1 VSAANVRFLAGFF
14 FSMTTSLNDTLRR
27 LLDAPGPSGF
37 ETPAAS
43 VWKEIAGGFA
53 PHVWSDVHGNSFAAL
68 ADSGSPTVMLA
79 GHVDEIG
86 LMVHYIDDEG
96 YLFVRGV
103 GGWDPQVLV
112 GQRIQVLGAEGSING
127 VIGRRA
133 IHLMALEDRDK
144 AVKLKDL
151 WVDIGASDGEE
162 ARARVAVGDVAVIRS
177 ETMNLGDDRIAGRS
191 IDDRA
196 GAAVAL
202 EALRRAGEKGAKAR
216 AVAVATAQE
225 EISARS
231 GGGARTSSFE
241 LAPQAAIV
249 IDVTHA
255 TDHPNID
262 KKEHGD
268 IRLGAGPVLS
278 RGAVINGRVL
288 AGLAATADRV
298 GIDIQ
303 WQAAPSTTGTDAD
316 SIFTTRSGVATAVV
330 SLPNRYMHSP
340 NQMIDLGDL
349 DAACELIAEY
359 LVSLSADEDFA
370 AR

>member
-1 VSAANVRFLAGFF
+1 MS
-14 FSMTTSLNDTLRR
+14 TTLKDTLFR

-37 ETPAAS
+37 EVRAAS
-43 VWKEIAGGFA
+43 VWRDVATEFA

-68 ADSGSPTVMLA
+68 GEDGSPTVMLA

-86 LMVHYIDDEG
+86 LMVHYVDDDG

-112 GQRIQVLGAEGSING
+112 GQRIEVLGVNGPVPG

-133 IHLMALEDRDK
+133 IHLMEVQDRDK

-151 WVDIGASDGEE
+151 WVDIGATDGEE
-162 ARARVAVGDVAVIRS
+162 ARGRVAIGDVAVIRS
-177 ETMNLGDDRIAGRS
+177 DTFEFGAGRVAARS

-202 EALRRAGEKGAKAR
+202 EALRRAAEKGVTAR

-231 GGGARTSSFE
+231 GGGARTSGFD
-241 LAPQAAIV
+241 LAPDVALV

-255 TDHPNID
+255 TDHPSID

-268 IRLGAGPVLS
+268 IRLGGGPVLS
-278 RGAVINGRVL
+278 RGAVINDRVL
-288 AGLAATADRV
+288 DGIATTADRV
-298 GIDIQ
+298 GIPVQ
-303 WQAAPSTTGTDAD
+303 WQAVPSYTGTDAD
-316 SIFTTRSGVATAVV
+316 SIFTTRAGVATAII

-340 NQMIDLGDL
+340 NQLVDLADL
-349 DAACELIAEY
+349 DAAAELIAEY
-359 LVSLSADEDFA
+359 LSSLGPDATFLPTS
-370 AR
+370 